1 MSSSKQYKTEVR
13 NEETGLTPLQERAAI
28 MLASGSSV
36 VSVAE
41 ELNISKGTL
50 YQWRRLVTFTC
61 YQNEQKKDY
70 LDTIRGGVMSLA
82 DEAIAA
88 IRDSLHSDNEA
99 TRLKAAM
106 WVADK
111 AKEYQV
117 GETDA
122 KIAIRKECTAEMFG
136 GWEEQFDEATYRQK
150 LKELGLKE
158 K

>member
-13 NEETGLTPLQERAAI
+13 NEITGLTPQQERAAI
-28 MLASGSSV
+28 MLASGNSV

-41 ELNISKGTL
+41 ELNISKGTI
-50 YQWRRLVTFTC
+50 YQWRRLITFTC
-61 YQNEQKKDY
+61 YLNEQKKDFV
-70 LDTIRGGVMSLA
+70 DTIKGGVMSLA

-117 GETDA
+117 GETDVREA
-122 KIAIRKECTAEMFG
+122 VKKEFTTEMFDEWG
-136 GWEEQFDEATYRQK
+136 EKIDEEGYKRRLQ
-150 LKELGLKE
+150 ELGLK
-158 K
+158 

>member
-1 MSSSKQYKTEVR
+1 MKKEKVDIELR
-13 NEETGLTPLQERAAI
+13 DGATGLTPLQERAAI

-41 ELNISKGTL
+41 ELKVSKGTI
-50 YQWRRLVTFTC
+50 YQWRRLITFTC
-61 YQNEQKKDY
+61 YLNEQKKDFV
-70 LDTIRGGVMSLA
+70 DTIKGGVMSLA

-88 IRDSLHSDNEA
+88 IRDSLRSDNEA

-111 AKEYQV
+111 AKEFNV
-117 GETDA
+117 GDTDA
-122 KIAIRKECTAEMFG
+122 KVAVRKECTAEMFG
-136 GWEEQFDEATYRQK
+136 GWNEQFDEATYRQR

-158 K
+158 